1 MKYNNIK
8 TKKGKAKPNP
18 TKKGFEEDRATS
30 IVRHVTKPCLL
41 TIQHWLKLNKSPNSS
56 VGRALGCFPNGP
68 GFESLF
74 GRRDLFPAE
83 KEREV
88 SLSSTCFLPE
98 LIFSDRKKPVFFLSE
113 KTRRIQKCLPRF
125 LSIFKKNTHN
135 SILLGMLVAATL
147 PWATAGGHCIVHAG
161 PCNSLVHAGPA
172 SASPQCGHTRDRLFL
187 LLFIIALCRK
197 SE

>member
-74 GRRDLFPAE
+74 GQRDLFPAE
-83 KEREV
+83 KKGRFRCRQRV
-88 SLSSTCFLPE
+88 FFRNRFFP
-98 LIFSDRKKPVFFLSE
+98 IGKNPFFSFRKKPDKFKSVYRVFFPFLK
-113 KTRRIQKCLPRF
+113 KTRTTLYYLLVDCKILF
-125 LSIFKKNTHN
+125 DKKTTLKLTSKSKNC
-135 SILLGMLVAATL
+135 ICFVLGA
-147 PWATAGGHCIVHAG
+147 H
-161 PCNSLVHAGPA
+161 
-172 SASPQCGHTRDRLFL
+172 
-187 LLFIIALCRK
+187 LCH
-197 SE
+197 

>member
-1 MKYNNIK
+1 MIAIPTIMKYNNIK

-74 GRRDLFPAE
+74 GQRDLFPAE
-83 KEREV
+83 K
-88 SLSSTCFLPE
+88 
-98 LIFSDRKKPVFFLSE
+98 KG
-113 KTRRIQKCLPRF
+113 RF
-125 LSIFKKNTHN
+125 RCRQRV
-135 SILLGMLVAATL
+135 M
-147 PWATAGGHCIVHAG
+147 P
-161 PCNSLVHAGPA
+161 
-172 SASPQCGHTRDRLFL
+172 SPGSCGHQGLTLIQCHVRAGE
-187 LLFIIALCRK
+187 IILSCPSRK
-197 SE
+197 SLDSYLSREL

>member
-74 GRRDLFPAE
+74 GQRDLFPAE
-83 KEREV
+83 KKKGGFV
-88 SLSSTCFLPE
+88 VVNVFSSG
-98 LIFSDRKKPVFFLSE
+98 IDFFRSE
-113 KTRRIQKCLPRF
+113 KTRFFPF
-125 LSIFKKNTHN
+125 GKNPTN
-135 SILLGMLVAATL
+135 SKVS
-147 PWATAGGHCIVHAG
+147 TAFSFH
-161 PCNSLVHAGPA
+161 
-172 SASPQCGHTRDRLFL
+172 F
-187 LLFIIALCRK
+187 
-197 SE
+197 

>member
-1 MKYNNIK
+1 MIAIPTIMKYNNIK

-98 LIFSDRKKPVFFLSE
+98 SIFSDRKKTVFFLSE
-113 KTRRIQKCLPRF
+113 KTRQIQKCLPRF

-135 SILLGMLVAATL
+135 SILL
-147 PWATAGGHCIVHAG
+147 
-161 PCNSLVHAGPA
+161 
-172 SASPQCGHTRDRLFL
+172 
-187 LLFIIALCRK
+187 
-197 SE
+197 